1 MKYLRPFLLI
11 ALMVLTTVPAIAQ
24 FPRAVLTELGSATW

>member
-1 MKYLRPFLLI
+1 MKLSRLVLIVLVLLI
-11 ALMVLTTVPAIAQ
+11 AVPAAAQ